1 MPVTAV
7 FIGESKPERIGFI
20 ADSLEYAQKT
30 GRPVILLADDSTF
43 SLAKG
48 HVFCPGYSG
57 DRPVDFALEALHS
70 AESVEKGA
78 ETLSRILVSDEVIRN
93 VRDAFWERSA
103 RRIIRSLAL
112 AAARAEA
119 FMRKNTPPP
128 HMSLTAR
135 MDRIFSEAADKKLSK
150 SKERLWW
157 EKYDDGMI
165 RTLILDNAPNT
176 AAGMISVTRSYLDPL
191 CRISAVE
198 RTDPIETDRPVI
210 IYRPAYGEDELR
222 ILLSLLELRMKG
234 AVLLAPEAHEYGHLL
249 ESTGFDAICSTL
261 RPMEGKT
268 IIFGR
273 QGITPFFKS
282 KVYDTTGF
290 ERLTFLEY
298 ETPDMLPP
306 GKALAVT
313 GTKWDVADVSF
324 LLPPEKG
331 PDLKV
336 EGSDEVIKDLLSKE
350 APCEEL
356 VSEKDVQEL
365 GLELITDD
373 CVILED
379 LADLED
385 FLNDD
390 DEDQ

>member
-1 MPVTAV
+1 MSINIS
-7 FIGESKPERIGFI
+7 FIGEDRSERVGFI
-20 ADSLEYAQKT
+20 ADSLKFNT
-30 GRPVILLADDSTF
+30 DIGRTVILLADEYTF
-43 SLAKG
+43 GLANG
-48 HVFCPGYSG
+48 YVLSPGYG
-57 DRPVDFALEALHS
+57 NDRPVDFALEALHS
-70 AESVEKGA
+70 AGSVEKGA

-191 CRISAVE
+191 CRISAHE

-210 IYRPAYGEDELR
+210 VYRPAYGEDELR

-350 APCEEL
+350 APCEDL

-390 DEDQ
+390 EDQ

>member
-43 SLAKG
+43 SLAEG
-48 HVFCPGYSG
+48 LVLCPGYAG

-70 AESVEKGA
+70 AGSVEKGA

-119 FMRKNTPPP
+119 FMRKNTPP

-210 IYRPAYGEDELR
+210 VYRPAYGEDELR

-390 DEDQ
+390 EDQ

>member
-1 MPVTAV
+1 MPVTVA
-7 FIGESKPERIGFI
+7 FIGENKSERVGFI
-20 ADSLEYAQKT
+20 ADSLEYAKNT
-30 GRPVILLADDSTF
+30 GRTIILLADDSTF
-43 SLAKG
+43 SMAEG
-48 HVFCPGYSG
+48 HLLCPGYAG
-57 DRPVDFALEALHS
+57 DCPVDFALEALCS
-70 AESVEKGA
+70 VGNVEKGA
-78 ETLSRILVSDEVIRN
+78 EVLSRILVSDETIRN
-93 VRDAFWERSA
+93 ARDAFWERSA
-103 RRIIRSLAL
+103 RRIIKSIAL
-112 AAARAEA
+112 TAALAEA
-119 FMRKNTPPP
+119 FSRTKTPPP
-128 HMSLTAR
+128 YMSLSAR
-135 MDRIFSEAADKKLSK
+135 MGKIFSEAADKKLSK

-157 EKYDDGMI
+157 EKYDDGTI
-165 RTLILDNAPNT
+165 RTLIFDNAPNT
-176 AAGMISVTRSYLDPL
+176 AAGMISVTQSYLDPL
-191 CRISAVE
+191 CRISASE
-198 RTDPIETDRPVI
+198 RTNPIETDRPVI
-210 IYRPAYGEDELR
+210 IYRPAYSEDELR
-222 ILLSLLELRMKG
+222 MLLSLLELKMKD
-234 AVLLAPEAHEYGHLL
+234 AVLLAPEAHEYEPLL

-261 RPMEGKT
+261 KPMEGRT

-298 ETPDMLPP
+298 ETPDVLPP
-306 GKALAVT
+306 GKALVVT

-350 APCEEL
+350 APCEDL